1 MRCFKLKMQGICYEL
16 CLFGGRFNGGGLFLN
31 RRFLCCGF
39 LCRRLFCRRFLFYGR
54 NDFTL
59 DGVSNLRLDGFSGF
73 TADMTITSTAAV
85 GVKIVGGELEVNYRG
100 QKGATLTLEN
110 DVRIRRNRTQTVGV
124 EVGIRLHNP
133 LTAMAAL
140 AAASTNPEQV
150 TISGYGEAKVGPFRK
165 RMVRENVPI
174 SKFIAIFGDISNY
187 I

>member
-1 MRCFKLKMQGICYEL
+1 MRKLAKYLMIVCSAMLLSGCIIS
-16 CLFGGRFNGGGLFLN
+16 
-31 RRFLCCGF
+31 
-39 LCRRLFCRRFLFYGR
+39 R

-59 DGVSNLRLDGFSGF
+59 ERVSNVQLDGLSAL
-73 TADMTITSTAAV
+73 TADMTITSTALV

-100 QKGATLTLEN
+100 QKVATLNLEN

-140 AAASTNPEQV
+140 SAVATNPEQV
-150 TISGYGEAKVGPFRK
+150 TINGYGEAKIGLFRK

>member
-1 MRCFKLKMQGICYEL
+1 MRKLAKYLMIVCSAMLLSGCIIS
-16 CLFGGRFNGGGLFLN
+16 
-31 RRFLCCGF
+31 
-39 LCRRLFCRRFLFYGR
+39 R

-73 TADMTITSTAAV
+73 TADMTITSTAVV

-100 QKGATLTLEN
+100 QKVATLTLEN
-110 DVRIRRNRTQTVGV
+110 EVHIRRNRTQTVGV